1 LEVSDYTDDT
11 VTDEEDTTAAKP
23 IISLHALMG
32 TQKED
37 TMQLLISIRGHLL
50 TTLLDLG
57 STHNFLDNTTL
68 QRLDIVMGPSL
79 GRRVTIA
86 NGDKVDC
93 TGFADGILVVIG
105 EEHFAI
111 PCYAIPL
118 DSFDAILGPISAHTG
133 PYLVGFRRPLHGV
146 LARREAHSLEGAG
159 ITTQRHHTTSHMLYS
174 TRRITDD
181 GPAAAILYT
190 YV

>member
-1 LEVSDYTDDT
+1 MVERCKQGLCYNCDEQYVRGHRCQWLFYLEVSDYTDDT

-86 NGDKVDC
+86 NGDKVDYI
-93 TGFADGILVVIG
+93 GFVDGIV
-105 EEHFAI
+105 
-111 PCYAIPL
+111 
-118 DSFDAILGPISAHTG
+118 
-133 PYLVGFRRPLHGV
+133 
-146 LARREAHSLEGAG
+146 AG
-159 ITTQRHHTTSHMLYS
+159 SPRLF
-174 TRRITDD
+174 
-181 GPAAAILYT
+181 
-190 YV
+190 